1 MSGSEFSEE
10 ENFSGAFDFSSG
22 GGKNH
27 RLTGL
32 ACHAFLQYADF
43 AFLGAGDDTS
53 AELVNKERARMRA
66 AGFVSAEY
74 DALLDS
80 EKLASLLRNRL
91 FARFAEVSARPAPG
105 AQILRE
111 RNFLVALPVK
121 DVYFFDPSRYG
132 KIGNETTLF
141 QGAADLLLLEKDR
154 AHIVD
159 YKFSS
164 RDENSLRKKY
174 TPQLKLYRK
183 AVAKISGIDEKNVR
197 CTILN
202 LLRGYSLEI

>member
-1 MSGSEFSEE
+1 
-10 ENFSGAFDFSSG
+10 
-22 GGKNH
+22 
-27 RLTGL
+27 
-32 ACHAFLQYADF
+32 
-43 AFLGAGDDTS
+43 
-53 AELVNKERARMRA
+53 MRA
-66 AGFVSAEY
+66 AGFLSAEY

-183 AVAKISGIDEKNVR
+183 AVAKISGIDEKSVR